1 MQNHIQANKYY
12 AIVQEGIWLS
22 SEKTDVIQN
31 NLIYLEKCCS
41 NKLGMDLMIY
51 KVCSRVEVKDGR
63 RGSCQYQPF
72 PCMSPPPPTPT
83 HIIPESSKGLGLENF
98 YLVV

>member
-72 PCMSPPPPTPT
+72 PCMSPSMYSICLIKMAYT
-83 HIIPESSKGLGLENF
+83 HWVFSRF
-98 YLVV
+98 